1 MFVYEEKQPKFGE
14 NLRNLKKHV
23 FYKEKT
29 ANLKKKYFS
38 YTKRQNQKC
47 RYRQTRSNP
56 KHEFK
61 FFTSEKV
68 IAI

>member
-29 ANLKKKYFS
+29 ANLKKNIFHIQNGK
-38 YTKRQNQKC
+38 TKNAVID
-47 RYRQTRSNP
+47 
-56 KHEFK
+56 KHE
-61 FFTSEKV
+61 V
-68 IAI
+68 IQNMSLNFSLVRK